1 MRAYLVR
8 MNDVLEHI
16 QRVLHHARRL
26 EASSES
32 AVQLHFSANT
42 HQTNEIV
49 RKLTAIAAIFAPL
62 TLISGVFGMN
72 FQHMPLLSDFDGFW
86 WTIAGMTAIVVVMLL
101 YFWARRILD
110 RPRRPRPP
118 RWLR

>member
-1 MRAYLVR
+1 
-8 MNDVLEHI
+8 
-16 QRVLHHARRL
+16 
-26 EASSES
+26 
-32 AVQLHFSANT
+32 
-42 HQTNEIV
+42 
-49 RKLTAIAAIFAPL
+49 
-62 TLISGVFGMN
+62 MN

>member
-1 MRAYLVR
+1 MRL
-8 MNDVLEHI
+8 NDVLEHI

-26 EASSES
+26 EASAES

-62 TLISGVFGMN
+62 TLIAGVLGMN
-72 FQHMPLLSDFDGFW
+72 FEHMPLLHDF
-86 WTIAGMTAIVVVMLL
+86 
-101 YFWARRILD
+101 RRLLD
-110 RPRRPRPP
+110 RDRRHSARS
-118 RWLR
+118 RSSCCCTSGRAAS